1 MGGVETIAFPGARVY
16 NPQPMSRAATL
27 YHLQLVDQKLD
38 GQRRRLAQIKAQQV
52 ETPAI
57 REARAG
63 LAAAEAALAQAE
75 KHQRQLEGELEV
87 LAAKLADV
95 EQRLYGGRIGN
106 PKELGDLQKDQ
117 ASLARRRQALEDEV
131 LNAMLAVEEAHA
143 ALAAQRAQAAAAEA
157 AWEHEQGVFRAEQA
171 QLESQIAGTEEE
183 RAVTEGN
190 VRPDDLALYQSLRRS
205 KGGQPVGVLKEGTCS
220 ACGVAP
226 SATRISQARGEDML
240 VRCGNCERILYV
252 DLGRFVDDDEL

>member
-1 MGGVETIAFPGARVY
+1 
-16 NPQPMSRAATL
+16 MSRAATL

-52 ETPAI
+52 ETAAV
-57 REARAG
+57 REARAM
-63 LAAAEAALAQAE
+63 LASAETALTQAE
-75 KHQRQLEGELEV
+75 KQQRQLEGELQV
-87 LAAKLADV
+87 LAAKVGEV

-131 LNAMLAVEEAHA
+131 LNAMLAVEDAQA
-143 ALAAQRAQAAAAEA
+143 ALAVRRTQTATAEA
-157 AWEHEQGVFRAEQA
+157 AWQAEQDVFRAEQA

-183 RAVTEGN
+183 RAVTEGS

-205 KGGQPVGVLKEGTCS
+205 KGGQPVGVLSEGTCS

-226 SATRISQARGEDML
+226 SGTRVSQARGEDML

-252 DLGRFVDDDEL
+252 DLGRFVDDDDL